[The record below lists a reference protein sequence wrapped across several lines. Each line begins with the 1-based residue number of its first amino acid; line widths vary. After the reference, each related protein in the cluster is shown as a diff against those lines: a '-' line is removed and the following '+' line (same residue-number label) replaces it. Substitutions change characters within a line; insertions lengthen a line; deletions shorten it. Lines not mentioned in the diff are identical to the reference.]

1 MTVLTV
7 TLPLFALVLAGY
19 LAFRKGLLKEDG
31 VKGIANFAFFF
42 ALPVLMYKLM
52 SELDFGTGFN
62 GRFFLHWVAAGL
74 VAYVLGMV
82 ISRIV
87 FRSSLNGQSIHGMST
102 SFGNMAIIGLPIII
116 EVFGAAATLPIT
128 IIVAVDAIILMPIT
142 IIILEVVK
150 SGAATGAYNV
160 GTAVWKG
167 TVAVIKNPLL
177 MGLAFGSVAG
187 LLEIQTPAVFKKFI
201 DLVGAAGIPCALFAL
216 GGSLAQRR
224 GTERRAESAT
234 MIAQK
239 LCLYPAIMFASL
251 SFIPD
256 LDPIWWA
263 TGVLA
268 AGMPMGANLY
278 LVAEAYDAHVGRA
291 SFSVLIS
298 TALSLISV
306 TILAGALA
314 YTIGV

>member
-1 MTVLTV
+1 MTFLTV

-19 LAFRKGLLKEDG
+19 MAFRKGFLKEDG

-52 SELDFGTGFN
+52 SELDFQDGFN
-62 GRFFLHWVAAGL
+62 GRFFLHWVAASL
-74 VAYVLGMV
+74 VAYVLGMAV
-82 ISRIV
+82 SKYV
-87 FRSSLNGQSIHGMST
+87 FKSNLSGQSIHGMST

-116 EVFGAAATLPIT
+116 EVFGTAATLPIT

-167 TVAVIKNPLL
+167 TVAVVKNPLL
-177 MGLAFGSVAG
+177 MGLALGSVAG
-187 LLEIQTPAVFKKFI
+187 LMEYQTPAVLKNFI
-201 DLVGAAGIPCALFAL
+201 DLVSAAGIPCALFAL
-216 GGSLAQRR
+216 GGSLAQRQ
-224 GTERRAESAT
+224 GTERKAESAA
-234 MIAQK
+234 MIFQK
-239 LCLYPAIMFASL
+239 LCLYPVIMLTSL
-251 SFIPD
+251 ALIPD

-263 TGVLA
+263 AGVLA

-291 SFSVLIS
+291 SSSVLLS
-298 TALSLISV
+298 TALSVV
-306 TILAGALA
+306 TVSILAWFLA
-314 YTIGV
+314 KNAGF